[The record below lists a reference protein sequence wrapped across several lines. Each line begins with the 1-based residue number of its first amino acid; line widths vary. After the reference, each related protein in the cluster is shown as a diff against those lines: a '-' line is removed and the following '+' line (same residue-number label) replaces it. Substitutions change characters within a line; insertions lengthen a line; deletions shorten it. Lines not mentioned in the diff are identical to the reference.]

1 MELWLV
7 SQACLIAPSIAE
19 VVLPTNRI
27 LLPEHGHHPAALNF
41 LIPGTHAD
49 ARICG
54 QVVEHQVAHS
64 TAAWILVRTDR
75 PEIPPNACCAAL
87 YTERSIA
94 ARYLECKFKPL
105 PFGSFYQPL
114 D

>member
-54 QVVEHQVAHS
+54 QVVGHPG
-64 TAAWILVRTDR
+64 RTFNCGVDPR
-75 PEIPPNACCAAL
+75 ADGP
-87 YTERSIA
+87 T
-94 ARYLECKFKPL
+94 
-105 PFGSFYQPL
+105 
-114 D
+114 